1 MRVGE
6 MLVRYGLV
14 MFKRREL
21 LVPSPVLTVRLPG
34 GVLRGTRNRI
44 DRLDQEENEVI
55 ATEPIRTELLP
66 REEPKFSPLTV
77 TTALVLAVPGET
89 RLIQGEVT
97 VSRAVSLPLVVTTC
111 TLPVRAPDGTRTW
124 IWVLLQLTY
133 WEALG
138 LLPPWK
144 VTRLVPRL
152 APKAVPR
159 MVTTWL
165 YRARLGDMEVI

>member
-1 MRVGE
+1 MLVGE

-14 MFKRREL
+14 TFKRMEL
-21 LVPSPVLTVRLPG
+21 LVPSAVLTVRLPG

-44 DRLDQEENEVI
+44 DLLVQEENEVI

-77 TTALVLAVPGET
+77 TTLLLLAVPGET
-89 RLIQGEVT
+89 PLIQGEVT
-97 VSRAVSLPLVVTTC
+97 VSRAVSLPFVVTTC

-133 WEALG
+133 WEELG
-138 LLPPWK
+138 LLPLWK
-144 VTRLVPRL
+144 TTRLVPRFV
-152 APKAVPR
+152 PKAVPR

-165 YRARLGDMEVI
+165 YRTRLGDMEVI